1 MKARLW
7 QSLFLLNSLITTEII
22 FADSA
27 KKDISDLKE
36 QNIMSVLYQQTAAE
50 RLAGSLQTFRSAK
63 QALDN
68 ALADPSWSA
77 LPGQDVQGKRS
88 AIIVD
93 VDETVLDNTA
103 YEARMI
109 LDGTKYPEGWVNWGK
124 EAVATEV
131 PGAKDFLNYAASKGV
146 TIFYV
151 TNRVIELKEST
162 KKNLTKLD
170 IPWDQ
175 GIDTVLMRGENNW
188 DSNKGPRRELIGE
201 KYRVLL
207 MVGDNLG
214 DFVDAKDNNLSP
226 EKRKEIVR
234 AYSDYWG
241 VKWFMI
247 QNIAYGDWEGA
258 LYNFDYSLSPDEV
271 NNARLENLK
280 PLRQ

>member
-22 FADSA
+22 FADNV

-50 RLAGSLQTFRSAK
+50 RLAGSFQTFRSAK

-68 ALADPSWSA
+68 ALADSSWSA
-77 LPGQDVQGKRS
+77 LPGQDVKGKRP

-109 LDGTKYPEGWVNWGK
+109 LDGTKYPEGWINWGK

-175 GIDTVLMRGENNW
+175 DIDTVLMRGENNW

-280 PLRQ
+280 PLR

>member
-22 FADSA
+22 FADNV

-50 RLAGSLQTFRSAK
+50 RMAGSLQTFRSAK
-63 QALDN
+63 QALDIG
-68 ALADPSWSA
+68 LADQFWSA
-77 LPGQDVQGKRS
+77 LPGQDVQDKKP

-109 LDGTKYPEGWVNWGK
+109 LDGTKYPKGWVSWGK
-124 EAVATEV
+124 ESAAAEI

-146 TIFYV
+146 TIFFI
-151 TNRVIELKEST
+151 TNRVAELKEAT
-162 KKNLTKLD
+162 KKNLTKLG
-170 IPWDQ
+170 IHWDQ
-175 GIDTVLMRGENNW
+175 TKETFLMRGENNW
-188 DSNKGPRRELIGE
+188 DSDKGPRRRLVGNE
-201 KYRVLL
+201 YRVLL

-226 EKRKEIVR
+226 INRKNIVE
-234 AYSDYWG
+234 AYADYWG
-241 VKWFMI
+241 VQWFML

-271 NNARLENLK
+271 HNFRINSLE
-280 PLRQ
+280 PSR

>member
-7 QSLFLLNSLITTEII
+7 QSLFLLNALITTEMIL
-22 FADSA
+22 AEDT
-27 KKDISDLKE
+27 KKDVRDLKE
-36 QNIMSVLYQQTAAE
+36 QNIMSVLFQQTAAE

-77 LPGQDVQGKRS
+77 LPGQDIQGKKP

-109 LDGTKYPEGWVNWGK
+109 LDGTKYPEGWVGWGK
-124 EAVATEV
+124 EAAATEV
-131 PGAKDFLNYAASKGV
+131 HGAKNFLNYAASKGV

-151 TNRVIELKEST
+151 TNRVVELKEAT
-162 KKNLTKLD
+162 KKNLTKLG
-170 IPWDQ
+170 IPLNQ
-175 GIDTVLMRGENNW
+175 IKETVLMRGENNW
-188 DSNKGPRRELIGE
+188 DSDKGPRRALVGNE
-201 KYRVLL
+201 YRVLL
-207 MVGDNLG
+207 MAGDNLG

-226 EKRKEIVR
+226 RNRKNIVEDY
-234 AYSDYWG
+234 ADYWG
-241 VKWFMI
+241 VKWFML

-258 LYNFDYSLSPDEV
+258 LYDFDYSLSPDEV
-271 NNARLENLK
+271 HNTRLKSLEPSRK
-280 PLRQ
+280 

>member
-7 QSLFLLNSLITTEII
+7 QSLFLLNVLITTETIV
-22 FADSA
+22 AKDS
-27 KKDISDLKE
+27 KKDVRDLKE

-68 ALADPSWSA
+68 ALTDPSWSA
-77 LPGQDVQGKRS
+77 LPGQDIQGKKP

-109 LDGTKYPEGWVNWGK
+109 LDGTKYPDGWISWGK
-124 EAVATEV
+124 EASATEV
-131 PGAKDFLNYAASKGV
+131 PGAKDFLNYAAAKGV
-146 TIFYV
+146 TIFYI
-151 TNRVIELKEST
+151 TNRVVELKEAT
-162 KKNLTKLD
+162 QKNLTKLG

-175 GIDTVLMRGENNW
+175 TKETILMRGENNW
-188 DSNKGPRRELIGE
+188 GSDKGSRRALVAQE
-201 KYRVLL
+201 YRVLL
-207 MVGDNLG
+207 MAGDNLG

-226 EKRKEIVR
+226 QQRKAIVEEY
-234 AYSDYWG
+234 ADYWG
-241 VKWFMI
+241 EKWFML

-258 LYNFDYSLSPDEV
+258 LYDFNYSLPPDEV
-271 NNARLENLK
+271 HNTRIESLE
-280 PLRQ
+280 PIR

>member
-7 QSLFLLNSLITTEII
+7 QSLFLLNALITTEMIL
-22 FADSA
+22 AEDT
-27 KKDISDLKE
+27 KKDVRDLKE

-77 LPGQDVQGKRS
+77 LPGQDIQGKKP

-109 LDGTKYPEGWVNWGK
+109 LDGTKYPEGWVSWGK
-124 EAVATEV
+124 EAVANEV
-131 PGAKDFLNYAASKGV
+131 PGAKDFLNYAASKDV
-146 TIFYV
+146 TIFYI
-151 TNRVIELKEST
+151 TNRVVELKEAT
-162 KKNLTKLD
+162 QNNLIKLG

-175 GIDTVLMRGENNW
+175 TKETILMRGENNW
-188 DSNKGPRRELIGE
+188 GSDKGSRRALVAQ

-207 MVGDNLG
+207 MAGDNLG

-226 EKRKEIVR
+226 QQRKAIVEEY
-234 AYSDYWG
+234 ADYWG
-241 VKWFMI
+241 EKWFML

-258 LYNFDYSLSPDEV
+258 LYDFDYSLSPDEV
-271 NNARLENLK
+271 HNTRLESLE
-280 PLRQ
+280 PIR